1 MLDSDASTE
10 DADIQLKSK
19 LKTNSESQTDTESES
34 ESDEGLTSDLRIVPY
49 YMDENMEMTNGDQ
62 HKTNSNN
69 NSTKQATN
77 SVKETHNDINVA
89 VAEAV
94 MNLLRNVGLNAEK
107 LSDEQMEQYI
117 KYVMKTSFPNNVN
130 PRTGSVET
138 LSCSD
143 SNDSQCTNYH

>member
-10 DADIQLKSK
+10 DADIQLKSMIK
-19 LKTNSESQTDTESES
+19 NNSESQTDTESES
-34 ESDEGLTSDLRIVPY
+34 ESDEGLTSELRIVPY
-49 YMDENMEMTNGDQ
+49 YMDENMEMTNGHQ

-69 NSTKQATN
+69 NLIKQATN
-77 SVKETHNDINVA
+77 SVKDANNDINVA

-117 KYVMKTSFPNNVN
+117 KYVMKTSFPNNVI
-130 PRTGSVET
+130 RRKGSVET

-143 SNDSQCTNYH
+143 SNDS